1 MKRSRLLKAG
11 VGFGSLSINVEQ
23 AQTIGDQELSQSNGL
38 ITAPISSTNTTEAM
52 KSEGQSSLLIEKS

>member
-23 AQTIGDQELSQSNGL
+23 AQTIADQELN
-38 ITAPISSTNTTEAM
+38 
-52 KSEGQSSLLIEKS
+52 